1 MTQDGRRK
9 PAVTGRTRAPSMAD
23 VAALAGVSAQTV
35 SRVANNR
42 TNVDDTTRE
51 RVLNAMRM
59 TGYRPNTAA
68 RALATGRFRTIGVIS
83 FDLQAHGNA
92 RTLESI
98 VSAVQ
103 HSDYSVSIVT
113 VQNQTEQAVRE
124 AFERLTTQAVDGIIL
139 NEAQILDTPALR
151 LPPGLPVVVNDG
163 DGTHRYAAVHTD
175 QAEGA
180 RLAVRHL
187 LDLGHRTVWHLAGP
201 QDSYPARGR
210 ASAWHQILK
219 EADCPVPPAL
229 YGDWTADSGYRV
241 GREIAHRPDIGAVF
255 VANDQMALG
264 LIRALH
270 EAGRRV
276 PDDVSVVGF
285 DNIAESAHFLPPLTT
300 IHQDFEEIGRHAVAM
315 LLDQIQAGRPP
326 QVAVTSVAPRLIV
339 RDSTAP
345 PNNSSSQQGRCT
357 TLHT

>member
-1 MTQDGRRK
+1 
-9 PAVTGRTRAPSMAD
+9 MAD
-23 VAALAGVSAQTV
+23 VAAVAGVSAQTV

-42 TNVDDTTRE
+42 TNVEATTRE

-59 TGYRPNTAA
+59 VGYRPNTAA
-68 RALATGRFRTIGVIS
+68 RALVTGQFRAIGVIS
-83 FDLQAHGNA
+83 FDLRAHGNA

-103 HSDYSVSIVT
+103 RIDYSVSVIT

-124 AFERLTTQAVDGIIL
+124 AFERLTMQAVDGIIL

-151 LPPGLPVVVNDG
+151 LPTGLPVVVNDG

-210 ASAWHQILK
+210 AEAWHHILK
-219 EADCPVPPAL
+219 DAGRPVPPAL
-229 YGDWTADSGYRV
+229 YGDWSADSGYRV
-241 GREIAHRPDIGAVF
+241 GREIAHRPDISAVF

-264 LIRALH
+264 LVRALH

-300 IHQDFEEIGRHAVAM
+300 VHQDFEEIGRHAVAL
-315 LLDQIQAGRPP
+315 LLDQIRSGRPP
-326 QVAVTSVAPRLIV
+326 QVSVTSVAPRLIV

-345 PNNSSSQQGRCT
+345 PADPGRT
-357 TLHT
+357 DGNPAARHT

>member
-1 MTQDGRRK
+1 
-9 PAVTGRTRAPSMAD
+9 MAD

-42 TNVDDTTRE
+42 TNVDDATRE

-59 TGYRPNTAA
+59 VGYRPNTAA

-103 HSDYSVSIVT
+103 HTDYSVNVVT

-124 AFERLTTQAVDGIIL
+124 AFERLTMQAVDGIIL

-151 LPPGLPVVVNDG
+151 LPTGLPVVVNDG
-163 DGTHRYAAVHTD
+163 DGTHRFATVHTD

-180 RLAVRHL
+180 RLAVGHL
-187 LDLGHRTVWHLAGP
+187 LGLGHRTVWHLAGP

-210 ASAWHQILK
+210 AEAWHHTLK
-219 EADCPVPPAL
+219 DAGCPVPPAL

-241 GREIAHRPDIGAVF
+241 GREVAHRSDIGAVF

-264 LIRALH
+264 LMCALH

-300 IHQDFEEIGRHAVAM
+300 VHQDFEEIGRHAVAL
-315 LLDQIQAGRPP
+315 LLDQIHAGRPHRL
-326 QVAVTSVAPRLIV
+326 AVTSVAPRLVV

-345 PNNSSSQQGRCT
+345 PANTGRT
-357 TLHT
+357 DGISAVRHA